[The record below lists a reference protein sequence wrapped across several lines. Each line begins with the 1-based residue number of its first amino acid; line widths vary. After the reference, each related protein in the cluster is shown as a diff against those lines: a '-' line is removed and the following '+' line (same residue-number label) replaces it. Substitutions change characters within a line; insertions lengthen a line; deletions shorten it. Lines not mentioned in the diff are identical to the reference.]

1 LNIQLCDGRH
11 NLRNCRR
18 LDSLIISIQIVLETI
33 FDRQA
38 WIAARTK
45 RDRDAGR
52 IAEGIRGMTLVS
64 GSSNAAPLRT
74 VCALLLCGVQI
85 GRILTALDRRGTLTV
100 SERLS

>member
-1 LNIQLCDGRH
+1 
-11 NLRNCRR
+11 
-18 LDSLIISIQIVLETI
+18 
-33 FDRQA
+33 
-38 WIAARTK
+38 
-45 RDRDAGR
+45 
-52 IAEGIRGMTLVS
+52 MTLVS